1 MNRINTMVCRAVA
14 IAMCL
19 VLTTMTTS
27 TEVFGKE
34 LVVIAGPHKT
44 SETSVE
50 EFFYSYAR
58 GDSPEQEKE
67 KSLLGWSWPQIL
79 GTYCTYHFLNPFS
92 PP

>member
-1 MNRINTMVCRAVA
+1 MVCHAAA
-14 IAMCL
+14 IAICL

-27 TEVFGKE
+27 KEVFGKE

-58 GDSPEQEKE
+58 GDNPEKEKE

-79 GTYCTYHFLNPFS
+79 GTYIPFLKSFS
-92 PP
+92 PVVR

>member
-1 MNRINTMVCRAVA
+1 MVCRAVA
-14 IAMCL
+14 IAICL
-19 VLTTMTTS
+19 VVLTTTTTS
-27 TEVFGKE
+27 KEVFGKKE

-58 GDSPEQEKE
+58 GDNPEQEKE

-79 GTYCTYHFLNPFS
+79 GTYCTYHFLNPFF

>member
-1 MNRINTMVCRAVA
+1 MVCRAAA
-14 IAMCL
+14 IAICW
-19 VLTTMTTS
+19 VLTTTTTS
-27 TEVFGKE
+27 KEVVGKE

-67 KSLLGWSWPQIL
+67 QSLLGWSWPQIL
-79 GTYCTYHFLNPFS
+79 GTYCTYHFLNPFLPRS
-92 PP
+92 IRR

>member
-1 MNRINTMVCRAVA
+1 MVCRAAA
-14 IAMCL
+14 IAICW
-19 VLTTMTTS
+19 VLTTTTTS
-27 TEVFGKE
+27 KEVVGKE

-67 KSLLGWSWPQIL
+67 QSLLGWSWPQIL
-79 GTYCTYHFLNPFS
+79 GTYIQYHFLNPFLPRS
-92 PP
+92 IRR

>member
-1 MNRINTMVCRAVA
+1 MICHNAAA
-14 IAMCL
+14 IAICL
-19 VLTTMTTS
+19 VALLTTTRTS
-27 TEVFGKE
+27 KVFGKE

-58 GDSPEQEKE
+58 GDNPEKEKE

-79 GTYCTYHFLNPFS
+79 GTYS
-92 PP
+92 I